1 MSVIDS
7 TVKEIELDIDVF
19 SDEGFDIK
27 QSVIEAKEIVQ
38 KLVEENRW
46 IRGEFEEDYWEI
58 NRLMYTETYYG
69 YDFSKFD
76 SAQFN
81 RKLPEEFKT
90 IVKCWIVNIIDRFKD
105 TASTQYLIQLTKGF
119 EITKGFKVT
128 EMESLVDYIE
138 FGELSHNYR
147 LGLVSVLCNFFDYAD
162 LEIADAFLP
171 VLIELRDKMPRHKSN
186 VRALPPSQYVLTFSY
201 YLENHFETLME
212 SFIDRETFDKELLM
226 IYPLVIWWRLTTI
239 IPMRASEFCL
249 IARDCLIVDE
259 EKNKVKYYI
268 QLPRTKQS
276 SRRVQIMDKV
286 LIAEE
291 MYQLIDHYIDLTNQ
305 YGKTDTLISYRSIMN
320 VKNGSRG
327 FVQKNISQFN
337 RRNLESL
344 IPRFYKT
351 MEQVYDFKIEQEYYL
366 RPNDT
371 RHIAFMSM
379 MMQGYSPVEIARLGG
394 HKTIQTQLHYS
405 NHKEYWVDCEVFKI
419 MKKVKN
425 TSISTAQVGTIP
437 DEVKLKPYEDRGS
450 FQQKMKIG
458 FCKDEE
464 QKCES
469 KRCYF
474 CSHWGITTEEYVEK
488 KEMIQKEILEMKN
501 NVNEMTAALQNL
513 NKQFLSDEL
522 SRRNPEMLTKI
533 KTKANAIQSDIYK
546 LALLGSKIGM
556 DGGEMLH
563 D

>member
-7 TVKEIELDIDVF
+7 MIKEIEFDISVF

-27 QSVIEAKEIVQ
+27 QSIIEAKEIAQ

-81 RKLPEEFKT
+81 HKLPQDFKT
-90 IVKCWIVNIIDRFKD
+90 IVKCWIINIVDKFKD
-105 TASTQYLIQLTKGF
+105 TSSMHYLIHFTKGF
-119 EITKGFKVT
+119 EITKGFKVA
-128 EMESLVDYIE
+128 EIKSLVDYIE
-138 FGELSHNYR
+138 YGELSHNYR

-162 LEIADAFLP
+162 LEIASDYLP
-171 VLIELRDKMPRHKSN
+171 VLIELRDKMPQQKSN
-186 VRALPPSQYVLTFSY
+186 VRELPPSQYVLTFSY
-201 YLENHFETLME
+201 YLEKRFETLME
-212 SFIDRETFDKELLM
+212 RFIDRETFDKELLM

-239 IPMRASEFCL
+239 IPLRSSEFCL
-249 IARDCLIVDE
+249 IKRDCLIVDE
-259 EKNKVKYYI
+259 GKCYI
-268 QLPRTKQS
+268 KLPRTKQNAK
-276 SRRVQIMDKV
+276 RVQIMDKV
-286 LIAEE
+286 LIDEE
-291 MYQLIDHYIDLTNQ
+291 MYQLISRYIDLTNQ
-305 YGKTDTLISYRSIMN
+305 YGKTDTLISFRSIMSVEN
-320 VKNGSRG
+320 DNRG
-327 FVQKNISQFN
+327 YMQKNTSQFN
-337 RRNLESL
+337 RQNLETL
-344 IPRFYKT
+344 IPSFYRT
-351 MEQVYDFKIEQEYYL
+351 IEQVYDFKVEPEHQL

-371 RHIAFMSM
+371 RHLAFMSL

-405 NHKEYWVDCEVFKI
+405 NHKEYWVDCEVFKL

-425 TSISTAQVGTIP
+425 TSLSTVSAGTIP
-437 DEVKLKPYEDRGS
+437 DEVKLKVYGNEGTYK
-450 FQQKMKIG
+450 QKMNIG

-474 CSHWGITTEEYVEK
+474 CSHWGIELEEYLEK
-488 KEMIQKEILEMKN
+488 KDTIQKEILEMRN

-513 NKQFLSDEL
+513 NKQFLQDEL

-546 LALLGSKIGM
+546 MALLSSKLEEM
-556 DGGEMLH
+556 DGGRMSH

>member
-7 TVKEIELDIDVF
+7 MIKEIEFDISVF

-27 QSVIEAKEIVQ
+27 QSIIEAKEIAQ

-81 RKLPEEFKT
+81 HKLPQDFKT
-90 IVKCWIVNIIDRFKD
+90 IVKCWIINIVDKFKD
-105 TASTQYLIQLTKGF
+105 TSSMHYLIHFTKGF
-119 EITKGFKVT
+119 EITKGFKVA
-128 EMESLVDYIE
+128 EIKSLVDYIE
-138 FGELSHNYR
+138 YGELSHNYR

-162 LEIADAFLP
+162 LEIASDYLP
-171 VLIELRDKMPRHKSN
+171 VLIELRDKMPQQKSN
-186 VRALPPSQYVLTFSY
+186 VRELPPSQYVLTFSY
-201 YLENHFETLME
+201 YLEKRFETLME
-212 SFIDRETFDKELLM
+212 RFIDRETFDKELLM

-239 IPMRASEFCL
+239 IPLRSSEFCL
-249 IARDCLIVDE
+249 IKRDCLIVDE
-259 EKNKVKYYI
+259 GKCYI
-268 QLPRTKQS
+268 KLPRTKQNAK
-276 SRRVQIMDKV
+276 RVQIMDKV
-286 LIAEE
+286 LVDNEI
-291 MYQLIDHYIDLTNQ
+291 YQLINRYIDLTNQ
-305 YGKTDTLISYRSIMN
+305 YGKTDTLISYRSIMSVGN
-320 VKNGSRG
+320 DNRG
-327 FVQKNISQFN
+327 FVQKNLNQFS
-337 RRNLESL
+337 RRNLETL

-351 MEQVYDFKIEQEYYL
+351 MEEVYDSKIEQEYYL

-371 RHIAFMSM
+371 RHIAFMSL

-394 HKTIQTQLHYS
+394 HKTIESQLHYS

-425 TSISTAQVGTIP
+425 TSLSNEQVRTIP
-437 DEVKLKPYEDRGS
+437 DEVKLKVYGNEGTYK
-450 FQQKMKIG
+450 QKMKIG

-464 QKCES
+464 KRCES

-474 CSHWGITTEEYVEK
+474 CSHWGITPDEYSEK
-488 KEMIQKEILEMKN
+488 KETIQAEILEMKN
-501 NVNEMTAALQNL
+501 NVNELTESIQNL
-513 NKQFLSDEL
+513 NKQFLQDEL
-522 SRRNPEMLTKI
+522 SRRNPELLTKV

-546 LALLGSKIGM
+546 MALLSSKLEEM
-556 DGGEMLH
+556 DGGKMLH